1 VTGAPTTS
9 LFLQALGLVAA
20 TLAAVVV
27 FAAVVAL
34 NIPPPSPDVYSVAE
48 VVRALR
54 TGKPVATVEGQPLT
68 VREAER
74 PPAGSTFGR
83 RHLDFRAGLAH
94 ALGLRPDDILVLQNE
109 TRIVAFVGPHRHL
122 AAPPAALDQ
131 TVLLGRFQVAV
142 RQPDGRWRV
151 VQPRRA
157 LLDPWQQRVLFVLT
171 GAAAAVTPLAWW
183 FARRL
188 AAPIKAFAEA
198 AERLGRDPD
207 APPLSVGGSA
217 EVGVAASAFNEMQR
231 RLKRYVQYRTAMMAA
246 IAHDLRTPLT
256 RLRFRIESAPDEL
269 KAKVAHDLD
278 EMEAMI
284 SSTLAF
290 VKDANRAGE
299 RTKLELSSL
308 VESVMD
314 EAAETGADASVERA
328 ERAVIDGD
336 PVSLKRLVVNLV
348 DNALKYG
355 LRARGRVFAEGGVA
369 VLEIDDD
376 GPGLAEAEIERAF
389 EPFHRIENSRSR
401 ETGGIGLGL
410 AVAREIARGHGGDVV
425 LQNRPGGGLRARVSV
440 PLAVRSARPAQPAPT
455 RSVAE
460 ASS

>member
-1 VTGAPTTS
+1 
-9 LFLQALGLVAA
+9 
-20 TLAAVVV
+20 
-27 FAAVVAL
+27 
-34 NIPPPSPDVYSVAE
+34 
-48 VVRALR
+48 
-54 TGKPVATVEGQPLT
+54 
-68 VREAER
+68 
-74 PPAGSTFGR
+74 
-83 RHLDFRAGLAH
+83 
-94 ALGLRPDDILVLQNE
+94 
-109 TRIVAFVGPHRHL
+109 
-122 AAPPAALDQ
+122 
-131 TVLLGRFQVAV
+131 
-142 RQPDGRWRV
+142 
-151 VQPRRA
+151 
-157 LLDPWQQRVLFVLT
+157 
-171 GAAAAVTPLAWW
+171 VTPLAWW